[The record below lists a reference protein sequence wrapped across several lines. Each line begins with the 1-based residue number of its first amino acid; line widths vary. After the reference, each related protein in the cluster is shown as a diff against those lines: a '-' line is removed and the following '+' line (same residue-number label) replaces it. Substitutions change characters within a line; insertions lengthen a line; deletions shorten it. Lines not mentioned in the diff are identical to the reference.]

1 MAQVKSNIDPFEAL
15 SKIFIQIE
23 GKGLKIKEASY
34 QNRRIEYCR
43 GIKVIFI

>member
-1 MAQVKSNIDPFEAL
+1 MAQVKPKVDPYEAL

-23 GKGLKIKEASY
+23 AKGLKIKEASY

-43 GIKVIFI
+43 GCFIILI

>member
-1 MAQVKSNIDPFEAL
+1 MAQVKPNIDSFDAL

-23 GKGLKIKEASY
+23 GKGLKIKEATY

-43 GIKVIFI
+43 GIEFIFI